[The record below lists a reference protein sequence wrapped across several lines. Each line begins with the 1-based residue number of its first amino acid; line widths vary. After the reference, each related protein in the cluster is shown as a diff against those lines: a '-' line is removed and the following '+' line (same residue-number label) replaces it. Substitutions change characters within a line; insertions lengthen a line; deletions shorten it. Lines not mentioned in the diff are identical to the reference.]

1 MTLLEYALKLVDDK
15 LADLKTVEDRLIT
28 LNAVMTT
35 PDLQADIRRLTIE
48 YADMRYRLLQQK
60 DALLHEAAAYHAERQ
75 SVGPVV
81 H

>member
-60 DALLHEAAAYHAERQ
+60 ASLLEDAAVWHDTPSA
-75 SVGPVV
+75 V

>member
-35 PDLQADIRRLTIE
+35 PDLQTDIRRLTIE

-60 DALLHEAAAYHAERQ
+60 DALLHEA
-75 SVGPVV
+75 SVCEMPARVQ
-81 H
+81 

>member
-75 SVGPVV
+75 DVSPVV